1 MPVCPEW
8 IMNSGMTVRRRRRDP
23 DGSPSTAEQRTLAE
37 QAFEGIFN
45 LILSGELPLGGVVNE
60 ANLAERFQISRGPV
74 REAVQRLQGLRL
86 ITREPF
92 MRAHVV
98 SLSETDVRDIFQL
111 RQAVEGIACRL
122 CADVLP
128 GAELDDM
135 LLRLE
140 RNRRDRENGGDT
152 FDIHITIARACGNA
166 RIAQLLCEDLYYLLR
181 WPRATARWPNRS
193 CARISTA
200 PCTCF
205 WARSAGRGRRL
216 DPPSPPAAGW
226 PNGRMAGF
234 SKHKWQH

>member
-1 MPVCPEW
+1 MT
-8 IMNSGMTVRRRRRDP
+8 SGMTVRRRRRDT
-23 DGSPSTAEQRTLAE
+23 DGDPSTAEQRTLAE

-111 RQAVEGIACRL
+111 RQAVEGIACRI

-181 WPRATARWPNRS
+181 IYRHKSGGEP
-193 CARISTA
+193 
-200 PCTCF
+200 
-205 WARSAGRGRRL
+205 GRRQQAF
-216 DPPSPPAAGW
+216 DE
-226 PNGRMAGF
+226 
-234 SKHKWQH
+234 HWQILRALASRDGALAESLMRSHIDRAMHVLLGALGGQGQQA